1 MEFSEWMQDPGCMMQ
16 DRAGGEARV
25 LSRSLHLYLKSGQSN
40 SILLYYDIADNP
52 PLGGMG
58 CPL

>member
-1 MEFSEWMQDPGCMMQ
+1 MMQ

-25 LSRSLHLYLKSGQSN
+25 LSRSLHLYLKSGQNN

-52 PLGGMG
+52 L
-58 CPL
+58 